1 MSLSAN
7 KKSVSPLAK
16 VLKLLARRD
25 HSVSE
30 LTLKLKPFYSGSEI
44 DDVIERCLRENWLND
59 ARFAESYIRSRS
71 SSGYGPRRIA
81 MELQQKGVA
90 SETIRLA
97 LREVN
102 IDWQALLLRFLERR
116 RPLPEEPAERFK
128 LQNMLLRR
136 GFSPDLIQRCFFST
150 EI

>member
-59 ARFAESYIRSRS
+59 ARFAERYIRSRS
-71 SSGYGPRRIA
+71 SSG
-81 MELQQKGVA
+81 
-90 SETIRLA
+90 
-97 LREVN
+97 
-102 IDWQALLLRFLERR
+102 
-116 RPLPEEPAERFK
+116 
-128 LQNMLLRR
+128 
-136 GFSPDLIQRCFFST
+136 
-150 EI
+150 

>member
-1 MSLSAN
+1 
-7 KKSVSPLAK
+7 
-16 VLKLLARRD
+16 
-25 HSVSE
+25 
-30 LTLKLKPFYSGSEI
+30 
-44 DDVIERCLRENWLND
+44 
-59 ARFAESYIRSRS
+59 
-71 SSGYGPRRIA
+71 

-97 LREVN
+97 LREAN
-102 IDWQALLLRFLERR
+102 IDWQALLLRLLERR
-116 RPLPEEPAERFK
+116 SPLPEEPAERFK